1 MGAVLEGKVKSITNF
16 GAFIA
21 LPENK
26 TGMVHISEIAN
37 AYVSD
42 IRQHLTEGQDV
53 KVMVI
58 NLDGGKVNLS
68 IKRLEPKPQA
78 PARPNFR
85 REGGEGRPERPDR
98 GNFRRENNAPQ
109 QQRTAPVR
117 AAAPVP
123 PPAPKTKDQ
132 QFEDM
137 MKAFMSESDS
147 KLSGIIEDLDFSVR
161 TYNCLKRAQINTV
174 GDLVAK
180 TMDEMIKVRNL
191 GKKSLEEIIEKLD
204 EMGLHLKDQAD

>member
-1 MGAVLEGKVKSITNF
+1 MEETNISMELTVGAVLEGKVKSITNF

-78 PARPNFR
+78 APRPNIR
-85 REGGEGRPERPDR
+85 REGGEGRPERQDR
-98 GNFRRENNAPQ
+98 PNFRRENT
-109 QQRTAPVR
+109 QQRPAPVR

-147 KLSGIIEDLDFSVR
+147 KLSGMRADHR
-161 TYNCLKRAQINTV
+161 T
-174 GDLVAK
+174 
-180 TMDEMIKVRNL
+180 
-191 GKKSLEEIIEKLD
+191 KSRRR
-204 EMGLHLKDQAD
+204 